1 MARRPAKDQGD
12 TLKIITDAAFGLFA
26 RYGYDGVSVDQIAKA
41 SSLSKGAMYW
51 HFKNKDDLFI
61 ACLNRLHE
69 LFNRYVFR
77 AVLEAPTSAEGLKAF
92 FDGLSIMMEDEMV
105 KQGIAGYWLEPGRAD
120 RARIQAVLEDFELTS
135 TTLLSET
142 LDEGRDAGVF
152 SFDPSADELARG
164 LFGNAQGVLLAMRK
178 QDADQNQRNLQLLR
192 ETVTRAYVK

>member
-12 TLKIITDAAFGLFA
+12 TLRIITDAAFGLFA

-51 HFKNKDDLFI
+51 RFKNKDDLFI

-77 AVLEAPTSAEGLKAF
+77 AVLEAPTPEQALQSF
-92 FDGLSIMMEDEMV
+92 FDGLAVMMDDSTV
-105 KQGIAGYWLEPGRAD
+105 RQGIAGYWLEPGRAD

-135 TTLLSET
+135 IGLLSDT
-142 LDEGRDAGVF
+142 LEEGRKKKVF
-152 SFDPSADELARG
+152 NFSASPDELAGG
-164 LFGNAQGVLLAMRK
+164 LLGNAQGVLLAMRK
-178 QDADQNQRNLQLLR
+178 QDAERNQKNLQLLR

>member
-61 ACLNRLHE
+61 ACLNHLHE

-77 AVLEAPTSAEGLKAF
+77 SVLEAPTPVEGLDSF
-92 FDGLSIMMEDEMV
+92 FEGLATMMDDATV

-120 RARIQAVLEDFELTS
+120 RERIQAVLDDFEVTS
-135 TTLLSET
+135 TSLLSET
-142 LDEGRDAGVF
+142 LEEGRDAGVF
-152 SFDPSADELARG
+152 AFDASPDELAQG
-164 LFGNAQGVLLAMRK
+164 LLGNAQGVLLAMRK
-178 QDADQNQRNLQLLR
+178 QDAEQNQRNLQLLR